1 MLANFATAVI
11 KHAASGM
18 KPVTKEQFLERMDA
32 CNSCPN
38 LFLDE
43 KGDGRCSLC
52 GCWVES
58 KGSWQ
63 TQTCP
68 DKPSRWPRIKI
79 GETGK
84 PLKLKNAKGENDN
97 PEASNE
103 A

>member
-1 MLANFATAVI
+1 MLANFTTAVI

-18 KPVTKEQFLERMDA
+18 KEVTEEQFLERMDA

-38 LFLDE
+38 LFLDD

-63 TQTCP
+63 SQVCP
-68 DKPSRWPRIKI
+68 DTPSRWPRIKI

-84 PLKLKNAKGENDN
+84 PLKLRNAKGEDN
-97 PEASNE
+97 NTEAGN
-103 A
+103 